1 MDLAKHAG
9 YTNSGDYKSNW
20 IKSNLAFW
28 ETRVSGEK
36 NPKNRVEKQQIQS
49 TYDSGSGYRTRAIL
63 VEGEYHCANTAHVFN
78 NINKKLK
85 KNTPQTNLPCFLNF
99 GDQLDHQGFFY
110 Q

>member
-9 YTNSGDYKSNW
+9 CTNSGDYKSNW
-20 IKSNLAFW
+20 IKSNLVFW
-28 ETRVSGEK
+28 ETRVPGGK

-78 NINKKLK
+78 NIPYLFTYKAHH
-85 KNTPQTNLPCFLNF
+85 FLRENM
-99 GDQLDHQGFFY
+99 LVRWKSA
-110 Q
+110 